1 MNKLLKDYVQFLVD
15 DSDLITQFGT
25 PLIQARVSDAE
36 REFVT
41 NTDVIK
47 AIKKFRVSEISL
59 QTFVDWVNTLWF
71 VDSLFVYRDD
81 QIDSIASVM
90 DLLEELDEEGVTY
103 TDDEYNRMITALES
117 NAVFIK

>member
-1 MNKLLKDYVQFLVD
+1 VNKLLKDYVQFLVD